1 MLSTDLS
8 TVFLIFAS
16 LIAVSIAGLSYFR
29 QRASEKYVSAVAKY
43 VESEN
48 ADAVSLRRMAEMEA
62 SFTDLK
68 DSYES
73 LLSSHKKL
81 RSRIGMRELRSKDK
95 PEENGAD
102 GEPDMFR
109 IDEAQKA
116 AYKNR
121 LRQDLLKRG
130 LLK

>member
-8 TVFLIFAS
+8 TVLLILAA
-16 LIAVSIAGLSYFR
+16 LLAIVVAGLSYFR
-29 QRASEKYVSAVAKY
+29 QLASEKYVAAVAKY

-62 SFTDLK
+62 SFTDLR

-73 LLSSHKKL
+73 LLTSHKKL

-95 PEENGAD
+95 PENGAD

-109 IDEAQKA
+109 IDDAQKA